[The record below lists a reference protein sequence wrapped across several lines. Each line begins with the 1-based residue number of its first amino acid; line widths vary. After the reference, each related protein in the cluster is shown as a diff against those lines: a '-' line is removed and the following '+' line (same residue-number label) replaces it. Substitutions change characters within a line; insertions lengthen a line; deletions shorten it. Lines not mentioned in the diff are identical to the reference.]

1 MSNGPRKSFIKGIDL
16 TSRAQ
21 AERKEE
27 NIRATMSEP
36 EQTMQELTV
45 DELPSKIKEAVKSA
59 GWTKLMP
66 VQQQAIPYLLDGK
79 DMIVQSRTGSGKTG
93 GFLLPL
99 FNLLDERQF
108 GAQALVLSPTR
119 ELARQI
125 HEEFDRLRGKHK
137 FSSVVIYG
145 GVKYEAQIKA
155 LKDGAQVI
163 IGTPGRIL
171 DHIQQGRLILDDLRM
186 LVFDEA
192 DEMLSMGFFP
202 DMLKLKRYLPSK
214 RQSCMFSATMPTRVR
229 YLSQQFL
236 NDPVFLSLSTG
247 NVSVD
252 AIEHQYYR
260 VDRMMKDRIL
270 VRTIEMEN
278 PDSAIIFA
286 NTKRDVEYLGAFLK
300 NYGYD
305 VDLISGDLSQAA
317 REKVMQKVRDGKCRF
332 LVATDVA
339 ARGIDITDL
348 SHVFMYD
355 LPQDPEYYVHR
366 AGRTARAGKTGTAI
380 ILITIQEQRALLA
393 IGQRYGIPMTQHDVP
408 SEDDVAQRVTDR
420 LTVVLEASYRDRGNL
435 AKERLERFLPLVEN
449 LAHEEPELLAMLL
462 DDLYHDRV
470 HRQRNAP
477 ESSRDDSDRDD
488 SSRGSDSSSDD
499 RKKNQGNRRNR

>member
-1 MSNGPRKSFIKGIDL
+1 
-16 TSRAQ
+16 
-21 AERKEE
+21 
-27 NIRATMSEP
+27 
-36 EQTMQELTV
+36 
-45 DELPSKIKEAVKSA
+45 
-59 GWTKLMP
+59 
-66 VQQQAIPYLLDGK
+66 
-79 DMIVQSRTGSGKTG
+79 
-93 GFLLPL
+93 
-99 FNLLDERQF
+99 
-108 GAQALVLSPTR
+108 
-119 ELARQI
+119 
-125 HEEFDRLRGKHK
+125 
-137 FSSVVIYG
+137 
-145 GVKYEAQIKA
+145 
-155 LKDGAQVI
+155 
-163 IGTPGRIL
+163 
-171 DHIQQGRLILDDLRM
+171 
-186 LVFDEA
+186 
-192 DEMLSMGFFP
+192 
-202 DMLKLKRYLPSK
+202 
-214 RQSCMFSATMPTRVR
+214 
-229 YLSQQFL
+229 LSQQFL
-236 NDPVFLSLSTG
+236 KDPVFLSLSTG

-477 ESSRDDSDRDD
+477 ESSRDDLDRDD